1 MAPKPEAGDNTLVF
15 FAGQSSDLDQ
25 SANTQRGHA
34 LAGDA
39 LEDFNR
45 QITRIAQLC
54 DHGAGQNLDPVSAQ
68 PDGLVPL
75 GYLLDRSTYCYW
87 RRRFNEGT
95 CIN

>member
-45 QITRIAQLC
+45 
-54 DHGAGQNLDPVSAQ
+54 
-68 PDGLVPL
+68 
-75 GYLLDRSTYCYW
+75 
-87 RRRFNEGT
+87 
-95 CIN
+95 